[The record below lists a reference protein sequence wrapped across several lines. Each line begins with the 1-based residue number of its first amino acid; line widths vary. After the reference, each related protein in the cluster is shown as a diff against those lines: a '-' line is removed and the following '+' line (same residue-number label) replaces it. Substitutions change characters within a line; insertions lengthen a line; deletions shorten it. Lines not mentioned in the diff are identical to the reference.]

1 MDNNRKSLIHKIFSK
16 DVVFTP
22 LEAVHLKYLSR
33 KGLLKELADVEAK
46 SNPYIAAQGASSKM
60 SSFYIG
66 FLVNRVRQEDPE
78 LFHSYNYAYEQLL
91 NLDDGIGRLGYKGL
105 ALLTQLTSMRHEYF
119 VRLIL
124 SDDSEKMMQQL
135 KNDFK
140 NVASPL
146 IMRFSTYSFVHQ
158 KEVTYEETLASL
170 GNTFQYLIRSID
182 NILTL
187 NYYLDKLIDLED
199 LECLLFLK
207 KWLNNGSKLDNEGYP
222 KPFFNAARL
231 CCSEANILRILNDDH
246 QDYVDEFSDGIKN
259 IPMSFGESSLQYVKE
274 TIITTI
280 SDSTPS

>member
-1 MDNNRKSLIHKIFSK
+1 MDDNRKSLIRKMFLK

-22 LEAVHLKYLSR
+22 LEAIHLKYLSR
-33 KGLLKELADVEAK
+33 KGILKELAHVELQ
-46 SNPYIAAQGASSKM
+46 SNPYIAAQGVANRM
-60 SSFYIG
+60 SPYVIG
-66 FLVNRVRQEDPE
+66 FLVDRTRREDPK

-91 NLDDGIGRLGYKGL
+91 SLDDGIGRLGYKGL

-146 IMRFSTYSFVHQ
+146 IMRFSTHSFVHQ

-187 NYYLDKLIDLED
+187 NYYLEKLIDLED
-199 LECLLFLK
+199 LECLVFLK
-207 KWLNNGSKLDNEGYP
+207 RWLNNGVKLSNETHP
-222 KPFFNAARL
+222 RPFFNAARL
-231 CCSEANILRILNDDH
+231 CCSEANILKIIDDDH
-246 QDYVDEFSDGIKN
+246 QDFVDEFSDGIN
-259 IPMSFGESSLQYVKE
+259 VPLSFGEGSFQYVKE

-280 SDSTPS
+280 SDLTHN